1 MRCKSLYI
9 SLPWDEERILKRG
22 RTEVNS
28 PDDFVESLTH
38 RYVKRPFT
46 PSVIDQM
53 TLFEFL
59 TWFDFDG
66 SSSTELTE
74 ILEEPLVENPLWRTA
89 FDQPPLLKTS
99 TLLPRIA
106 LSCGSILIQHKEPS
120 CISFTCR
127 HDDSMLAIYSI
138 LSIGIPYRDTIEE
151 FLNNKQG
158 MVYKLQQYIYN
169 NFIY

>member
-38 RYVKRPFT
+38 RYMKRPFT

-59 TWFDFDG
+59 TWFDYDR
-66 SSSTELTE
+66 SSSIELVE
-74 ILEEPLVENPLWRTA
+74 ILKEPLVENPLWRTN

-99 TLLPRIA
+99 ALLPRIV
-106 LSCGSILIQHKEPS
+106 LSCGSVLIQHKEPA

-127 HDDSMLAIYSI
+127 YDDSMLAIYSI
-138 LSIGIPYRDTIEE
+138 LSIGIPYRDPIEE
-151 FLNNKQG
+151 FLGGKHG
-158 MVYKLQQYIYN
+158 VFCKL
-169 NFIY
+169 